1 MAKPFLLN
9 TKEWYKISFSY
20 TSNYDLLMMV
30 PLTYYKGYS
39 VYVIDFDGNLE
50 RLEYEDIGRYKQ
62 VAFWVKPGTYDY
74 YCYYEGTSI
83 QKVSLYI
90 SVITVLFV

>member
-1 MAKPFLLN
+1 
-9 TKEWYKISFSY
+9 
-20 TSNYDLLMMV
+20 MV

-62 VAFWVKPGTYDY
+62 VAF
-74 YCYYEGTSI
+74 
-83 QKVSLYI
+83 
-90 SVITVLFV
+90 